1 MSKYL
6 GHEVTQKAG
15 PPLLWG
21 QAGGPGVVQ
30 PGDEK
35 TLGTPHRTLR
45 GLIKKGETDF
55 TQTDS
60 SKKWGKGFKIKEE
73 RFKWDIRNK
82 FFTKQWWDT
91 GTGCSKKLWMALCM
105 PFNLGLHAFLLLGTF
120 SWNGSTLSYASLSIC
135 RVSGIFQRKRKE
147 GSGTMGVVY
156 LKNQNWLS
164 KILPA
169 CLLKGSSFHT
179 GSEDFTMDGWRTD
192 KGWQNRVGENWQY
205 HLSVI
210 LNFQALCHNS

>member
-1 MSKYL
+1 M

-60 SKKWGKGFKIKEE
+60 SKKWGKGFKMKEE

-147 GSGTMGVVY
+147 GSGTMGAVWV
-156 LKNQNWLS
+156 KS
-164 KILPA
+164 
-169 CLLKGSSFHT
+169 CLLAYWRAAVFILGVRISLW
-179 GSEDFTMDGWRTD
+179 MDGGQTRDGKIGLVRIGNTTS
-192 KGWQNRVGENWQY
+192 
-205 HLSVI
+205 L
-210 LNFQALCHNS
+210 